1 MEFTQYNCP
10 VCEKKFENGDDI
22 VVCPECG
29 TPHHRECYDSLG
41 RCFYEDKHAEG
52 FSFENLNTE
61 QTENEQKNSQFE
73 DFETIL
79 CPVCFH
85 KNPKNAQV
93 CQRCGTDLRAENAH
107 NPQQENGQPN
117 QQGSQYQGMP
127 PFGFSA
133 SGMPSFDPLAGMNGE
148 EEIAENVKVSEAAKY
163 IGKSTQY
170 FLPVFKKIKNGF
182 TARFNFSAMVF
193 AEVYFLYR
201 KMTVLGVIISL
212 IMISTSVASTAIMM
226 SPEWIN
232 SYNSI
237 MASMRSGVSVSL
249 FSSDLSFMY
258 IPLALQGLRLV
269 IRILSGLFANRL
281 YYSHCSKRIQHIKA
295 EKPADLSKTLEQ
307 KGGVNLP
314 LAASFYAASM
324 IISYIGNFIAQF

>member
-1 MEFTQYNCP
+1 MEFSDYKCP
-10 VCEKKFENGDDI
+10 VCNETFKSGDDV

-29 TPHHRECYDSLG
+29 APHHRECYEKNG
-41 RCFYEDKHAEG
+41 HCFYEDRHSDD
-52 FSFENLNTE
+52 FNFENADADDNQDDSEFLECPNCHYQNEKTAFYCNKCGQPLSAEYQNQAQQNT
-61 QTENEQKNSQFE
+61 QQNA
-73 DFETIL
+73 
-79 CPVCFH
+79 
-85 KNPKNAQV
+85 NPYNQ
-93 CQRCGTDLRAENAH
+93 GFN
-107 NPQQENGQPN
+107 NGQSN
-117 QQGSQYQGMP
+117 FQGMP
-127 PFGFSA
+127 FGFGIG
-133 SGMPSFDPLAGMNGE
+133 GMPTFDPLAGMNGE

-295 EKPADLSKTLEQ
+295 EKPEDLSKTLEQ